1 MLILLPPS
9 ETKSSGGSGAPLDLA
24 TLSWPQLNDVRAAIA
39 ADLTALSADR
49 DAAMA
54 ALKLGPKL
62 ADEVDANAALFTS
75 PTAPALDRYTGVL
88 FDALDAASLSPA
100 ERSRLAIGS
109 ALFGVVGGEDMIP
122 KYRLSGGSKIPLD
135 DGSSSGTAPT
145 MRARWGSALT
155 EALVSGDHGLVVDLR
170 SGTYMNLG
178 KVPGAVTATVL
189 TTAGTV
195 VSHFNKH
202 HKGLL
207 ARALARTTERVESI
221 DDAVDV
227 ARAAGL
233 DARAD
238 DGGITVTVPD

>member
-9 ETKSSGGSGAPLDLA
+9 ETKSTGGSGAPLDL
-24 TLSWPQLNDVRAAIA
+24 TELSWPELAEVRRAIA
-39 ADLTALSADR
+39 DDLVALSADR
-49 DAAMA
+49 ELAMA

-62 ADEVDANAALFTS
+62 AAEVDANAALCTS
-75 PTAPALDRYTGVL
+75 PTMPALDRYTGVL
-88 FDALDAASLSPA
+88 YDALDAGSLSPA
-100 ERSRLAIGS
+100 ARSRLAVGS

-122 KYRLSGGSKIPLD
+122 KYRLSGGSKLPR
-135 DGSSSGTAPT
+135 SGGGDPAPT
-145 MRARWGSALT
+145 MKARWGKSIT
-155 EALVSGDHGLVVDLR
+155 EALTGGDHGLIVDLR

-189 TTAGTV
+189 TTEGKV

-207 ARALARTTERVESI
+207 ARALAESPAESLEA
-221 DDAVDV
+221 AVDV

-233 DARAD
+233 DAEAR
-238 DGGITVTVPD
+238 DGGIVVTVPAQ